1 MSEVKEEIDY
11 RSILSELGYRLQDS
25 GSCWRTQA
33 VYRGGKNSGS
43 LLIFKETGVWVDF
56 GYDEKYYPF
65 LSLVGKTSGENSVIY
80 EKVKGNTHT
89 EEDVKEFEEVREGI
103 PTMKKI
109 YGKDYFALLPH
120 HLFYTKKG
128 IKKETLEFFQGGLAM
143 SKDSM
148 SRRYVFPVVDE
159 NGDII
164 GYNGRTIIEGDNRA
178 KWKILGG
185 KKNFRYPAFLKDRLG
200 KFPVIEAIEEKSEVI
215 LIESVG
221 DSLSLVE
228 HNYKNNI
235 VTFGL
240 TISADVIS
248 FLNRFSDLAI
258 FICLNNDYSKDVNTG
273 KVAAVKM
280 FLDLSLHFDSSRIK
294 ICLPIKGDFGDMLGD
309 NEAYRDWE
317 AKKENASKLDFTK
330 TVVTMAE
337 KLLTVSVKEG
347 GIPQR
352 YRKNIKNLKD

>member
-1 MSEVKEEIDY
+1 
-11 RSILSELGYRLQDS
+11 
-25 GSCWRTQA
+25 
-33 VYRGGKNSGS
+33 
-43 LLIFKETGVWVDF
+43 
-56 GYDEKYYPF
+56 
-65 LSLVGKTSGENSVIY
+65 
-80 EKVKGNTHT
+80 
-89 EEDVKEFEEVREGI
+89 
-103 PTMKKI
+103 
-109 YGKDYFALLPH
+109 
-120 HLFYTKKG
+120 
-128 IKKETLEFFQGGLAM
+128 M

-258 FICLNNDYSKDVNTG
+258 FICLIPSHTPFCIFRLIKD
-273 KVAAVKM
+273 
-280 FLDLSLHFDSSRIK
+280 S
-294 ICLPIKGDFGDMLGD
+294 
-309 NEAYRDWE
+309 YRDF
-317 AKKENASKLDFTK
+317 L
-330 TVVTMAE
+330 
-337 KLLTVSVKEG
+337 VSG
-347 GIPQR
+347 NP
-352 YRKNIKNLKD
+352 